1 MNLSSK
7 IRVEEIPIPK
17 GTIMV
22 TLTKEFGPHESKTQ
36 LFFDDK
42 EFLEFF
48 KPLVDYY
55 EGVKNGSQ
63 TGESQN

>member
-1 MNLSSK
+1 MTISTK
-7 IRVEEIPIPK
+7 IRVEEIPVPK

-22 TLTKEFGPHESKTQ
+22 TLEKEIGPHVSRTQ

-48 KPLVDYY
+48 KPIVDYY
-55 EGVKNGSQ
+55 ERVNDVQS
-63 TGESQN
+63 GES